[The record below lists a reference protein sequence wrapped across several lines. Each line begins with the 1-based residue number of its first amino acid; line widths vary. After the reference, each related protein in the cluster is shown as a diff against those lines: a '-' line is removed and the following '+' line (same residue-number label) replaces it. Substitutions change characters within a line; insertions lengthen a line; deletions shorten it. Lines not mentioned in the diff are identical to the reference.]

1 MENHEDRKNPS
12 LNIGASSILKENRIN
27 RRSFLHAAGA
37 AAALGTVGAPF
48 VLRSADAKS
57 LTKIKMILAWLPGG
71 PYAYAYVARKKGYW
85 SKRGLDVD
93 IARGYGS
100 LASAQVVAHGQF
112 DFGMSNPSSLVLLA
126 AQGVKV
132 HMIGLMDYDP
142 FMAVCM
148 KKDSPIKKPKD
159 LEGKTVGETF
169 SSSDAA
175 FFPLFC
181 KVNGVDISKV
191 KRLNMDAKVRN
202 QSIGGGQVDAITG
215 LVSSMLPSLET
226 IGVKTKYFLYGDY
239 GVDLYG
245 NIGIT
250 ATEQTV
256 KGRPEICQAFMDGL
270 SEGLRYTLLHPKE
283 STDIFMD
290 AVPALKM
297 NSTGVEYT
305 KLGMDV
311 ESASVLATGD
321 AKAYGLGWADM
332 NKLKQMEKLVMQYQ
346 VKAGTPSPDIEKLF
360 TNKFAGRIKL
370 TDAEW
375 KKVEKETSGINKMI
389 RGA

>member
-1 MENHEDRKNPS
+1 MANSREDRMSPS
-12 LNIGASSILKENRIN
+12 RNLAPGTQESTTIN
-27 RRSFLHAAGA
+27 RRSFLHVAGA
-37 AAALGTVGAPF
+37 AAALGTFGAPF
-48 VLRSADAKS
+48 VLRSAEAKN

-85 SKRGLDVD
+85 AKRGLDVD

-126 AQGVKV
+126 AKGVTLN
-132 HMIGLMDYDP
+132 MIGLMDYDP

-148 KKDSPIKKPKD
+148 KRDSPLKKPKD
-159 LEGKTVGETF
+159 LEVKTVGETL

-250 ATEQTV
+250 ATAQTV
-256 KGRPEICQAFMDGL
+256 KERPEICQAFMDGL
-270 SEGLRYTLLHPKE
+270 SEGLRYTLIHPDE

-290 AVPALKM
+290 AVPALRM
-297 NSTGVEYT
+297 NSTGVDYT
-305 KLGMDV
+305 KLGMGV
-311 ESASVLATGD
+311 QRAGVLATGG
-321 AKAYGLGWADM
+321 AKTHGLGWADM
-332 NKLKQMEKLVMQYQ
+332 GKLKQMKKLVMQYQ
-346 VKAGTPSPDIEKLF
+346 VKPGTPSPDIEKMF
-360 TNKFAGRIKL
+360 TNKFAGHVKL

-375 KKVEKETSGINKMI
+375 AKAEKETSNIEKMI
-389 RGA
+389 RPS